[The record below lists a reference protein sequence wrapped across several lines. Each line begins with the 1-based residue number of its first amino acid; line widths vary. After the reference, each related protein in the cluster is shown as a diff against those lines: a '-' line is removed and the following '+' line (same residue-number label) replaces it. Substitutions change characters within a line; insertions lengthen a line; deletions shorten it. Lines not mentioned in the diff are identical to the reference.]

1 MTTTTTPPIYTIDS
15 TNLVHLVWM
24 EDEIVH
30 DATRPFCNQPD
41 CPCHEDADLV
51 REYITR
57 PLDNGL
63 ITDAEAIRIYW
74 AGNVVVST
82 LATDIAPVE
91 DEEIEAVMSGQNIWN
106 GYEQEMAWEAAD
118 EQYRRETDSR
128 DFDPE
133 DDEEED
139 GRYRRHWL
147 SEHL

>member
-1 MTTTTTPPIYTIDS
+1 MTTMHTPPIFEITRE
-15 TNLVHLVWM
+15 NLVHLVWM

-74 AGNVVVST
+74 AGNVVVGT
-82 LATDIAPVE
+82 IATDVTPPVEVIE
-91 DEEIEAVMSGQNIWN
+91 DEEIEAIMG
-106 GYEQEMAWEAAD
+106 GH
-118 EQYRRETDSR
+118 
-128 DFDPE
+128 DPE
-133 DDEEED
+133 DDEDEEEN